1 MRFIIFDCDGT
12 LVDSQK
18 AIMRG
23 IHTAWLAEGLTPP
36 LLSDVVNTIG
46 LPLLEVIKVLNP
58 QGNDAQNSRLEKG
71 FFKTFDDTKII
82 TEKEEPLYDGVIETL
97 QTLKKTGALLAVV
110 TGKGRRGLGKVLDR
124 HNLHDLFVVTK
135 TADCGAGKPNPQVLL
150 EAMDEVGADK
160 TNSVIIGDTTY
171 DILMG
176 KNAGIKS
183 VGVSF
188 GYHSVA
194 DLKEAGA
201 ELIVDA
207 FTDLPNAIDKVLKG

>member
-23 IHTAWLAEGLTPP
+23 IHTAWLVEGLTPP
-36 LLSDVVNTIG
+36 LLSDVLNIIG
-46 LPLLEVIKVLNP
+46 LPLLKAIEVLNP
-58 QGNDAQNSRLEKG
+58 QGDDAQNSRLEQG
-71 FFKTFDDTKII
+71 FFNTFNNA
-82 TEKEEPLYDGVIETL
+82 EVAVEEEEPLYHGVIETL
-97 QTLKKTGALLAVV
+97 QALKKTGALLAVI
-110 TGKGRRGLGKVLDR
+110 TGKGRHGLRKVFDR

-150 EAMDEVGADK
+150 DAMDEVGADK

-183 VGVSF
+183 IGVSF

-207 FTDLPNAIDKVLKG
+207 FTDLPNAIDKILIG